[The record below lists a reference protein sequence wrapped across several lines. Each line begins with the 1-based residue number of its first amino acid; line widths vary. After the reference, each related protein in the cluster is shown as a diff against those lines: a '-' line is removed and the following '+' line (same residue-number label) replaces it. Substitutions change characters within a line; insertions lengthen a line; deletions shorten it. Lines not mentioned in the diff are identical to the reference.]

1 MLNNLK
7 KEVDHFKSQPHNF
20 RILILTN
27 LVYALVLPVIDI
39 FVAAYVM
46 RSSNDPNKVVIYQL
60 TIYTGIPLTFLLNG
74 FLLKRFNIR
83 KLYSAGMMLS
93 GVSMMIMMNLKS
105 LDLTGI
111 GIAGITMGMSFGF
124 YWANRD
130 YLALAITNDGNR
142 NYYYGLETFFYT
154 IIAVVVPVAI
164 GWFLETGGG
173 GGGGDSQVHGAY
185 LMITGA
191 VFIITILASVVC
203 FRGTFKN
210 PEQKK
215 FIFFKFHPL
224 WYKLLFLAL
233 LKGLAQGF
241 LVTAPAMLIMLLLGK
256 EGALGTAQSIGAII
270 AAILMYIIGRV
281 SKPGHR
287 IKIFAAGLIL
297 FALAAIANG
306 ILFNQTGV
314 ILFMLFL
321 LIAKPLMDLAYF
333 PIQFQVIDIVSK
345 IENRG
350 EFAYILNHE
359 AGLYV
364 GRFLGAGTFL
374 VLAYTISTEIALR
387 YAIIIIAVFQLS
399 SIFVAGKIIRQGKTL
414 TGEQGDT
421 AGSAGVSELKV
432 EHEVVLRGEI

>member
-1 MLNNLK
+1 MLK
-7 KEVDHFKSQPHNF
+7 KLKIETDHFKSQPRNF
-20 RILILTN
+20 RVLVMTN
-27 LVYALVLPVIDI
+27 LVYAIVLPVIDI

-46 RSSNDPNKVVIYQL
+46 RSSNDPVKVVIYQL

-74 FLLKRFNIR
+74 FLLKHFNIR

-93 GVSMMIMMNLKS
+93 GVSMIIMMSLKT

-130 YLALAITNDGNR
+130 YLALAITNDSNR

-154 IIAVVVPVAI
+154 IIAVIIPITI
-164 GWFLETGGG
+164 GWFIESK
-173 GGGGDSQVHGAY
+173 GGDRQIHNAY
-185 LMITGA
+185 LTITGA
-191 VFIITILASVVC
+191 VFIVTILASIVC

-215 FIFFKFHPL
+215 YIFFKFHPL
-224 WYKLLFLAL
+224 WYKLLSLAL

-256 EGALGTAQSIGAII
+256 EGALGTVQSVGAII
-270 AAILMYIIGRV
+270 AAIIMYIVGRL
-281 SKPGHR
+281 SKPSHR
-287 IKIFAAGLIL
+287 VRIFAAGLIL
-297 FALAAIANG
+297 FAVAAMLNG
-306 ILFNQTGV
+306 ILFNGTGV
-314 ILFMLFL
+314 VLFMLCL

-333 PIQFQVIDIVSK
+333 PIQFKVIDIVSK
-345 IENRG
+345 IEKRG

-359 AGLYV
+359 AGLYA

-387 YAIIIIAVFQLS
+387 YAIIIIAVLQLC
-399 SIFVAGKIIRQGKTL
+399 SIFVAKKIIAQGKKL
-414 TGEQGDT
+414 SPED
-421 AGSAGVSELKV
+421 AVIDMKVLSEV
-432 EHEVVLRGEI
+432 TEVAV

>member
-1 MLNNLK
+1 MLK
-7 KEVDHFKSQPHNF
+7 KLKIEIDHFKSQPHNF

-46 RSSNDPNKVVIYQL
+46 RNSNDPTKVVIYQL

-74 FLLKRFNIR
+74 YLLKHFNIR

-93 GVSMMIMMNLKS
+93 GLSMMIMMSLKTLNLM
-105 LDLTGI
+105 GI
-111 GIAGITMGMSFGF
+111 GIAGITMGLSFGF

-130 YLALAITNDGNR
+130 YLALAITNDRNR

-154 IIAVVVPVAI
+154 IIAVIIPVTI
-164 GWFLETGGG
+164 GWFIESNGS
-173 GGGGDSQVHGAY
+173 DSQIHSAY
-185 LMITGA
+185 LTITGV
-191 VFIITILASVVC
+191 VFVITIFASIVC

-215 FIFFKFHPL
+215 YVFFKFHPL
-224 WYKLLFLAL
+224 WYKLLSLAL

-256 EGALGTAQSIGAII
+256 EGALGTAQSIGAVI
-270 AAILMYIIGRV
+270 AAIIMYVLGRL
-281 SKPGHR
+281 SKPEDR
-287 IKIFAAGLIL
+287 IKIFAAGLCL
-297 FALAAIANG
+297 FALGAVLNG
-306 ILFNQTGV
+306 IFFNQMGV
-314 ILFMLFL
+314 ILFILLL

-333 PIQFQVIDIVSK
+333 PIQFKVIDIVSK

-359 AGLYV
+359 AGLYA

-374 VLAYTISTEIALR
+374 LLAYSISTEIALR
-387 YAIIIIAVFQLS
+387 YAIIIIALLQLY
-399 SIFVAGKIIRQGKTL
+399 SIFVAKKIIAQGKL
-414 TGEQGDT
+414 IAPEEPEIE
-421 AGSAGVSELKV
+421 SKVLSEV
-432 EHEVVLRGEI
+432 AEDMV